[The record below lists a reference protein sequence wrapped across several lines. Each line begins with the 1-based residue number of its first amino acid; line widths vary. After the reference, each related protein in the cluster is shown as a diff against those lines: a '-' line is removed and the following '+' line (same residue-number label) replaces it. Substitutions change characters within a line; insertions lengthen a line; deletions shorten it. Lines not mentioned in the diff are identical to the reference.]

1 MSNINSIQK
10 FIFEYL
16 KMKNISIDV
25 DIQNNLEKYKLMKQ
39 NETFSDFHLQR
50 LQFFSYIQ

>member
-1 MSNINSIQK
+1 
-10 FIFEYL
+10 
-16 KMKNISIDV
+16 MKNMSIDV

-39 NETFSDFHLQR
+39 NETISDFHLQR